1 MKLDDYVPNLDIS
14 MKHLHMWEIMLDLDR
29 VFFKIQL
36 LVFWYTTFLRFYLLD
51 IQFLFTFDPQ

>member
-36 LVFWYTTFLRFYLLD
+36 LVF
-51 IQFLFTFDPQ
+51 